1 MCCQMAVKS
10 LMSSTIRS
18 HPGFMY
24 YALWANGRKHC
35 ICRVAQLP
43 VNEKFHL
50 DVIDFV
56 PRIRTGY
63 QSGLG
68 GGLISG
74 CLAWEDD
81 PPLSPSNGNTEP
93 SSPPTCGPGGEPR
106 TAFPPQVG
114 LYIPGAGHRPV
125 PQGCRAPQTPTG
137 RRGAASQPL

>member
-1 MCCQMAVKS
+1 MCCQVAVKL

-81 PPLSPSNGNTEP
+81 PPSSPSSGNTRAILSPNLRARRGASHCF
-93 SSPPTCGPGGEPR
+93 PTSGGSLHPR
-106 TAFPPQVG
+106 DRTQASATG
-114 LYIPGAGHRPV
+114 R
-125 PQGCRAPQTPTG
+125 RAPQTPTG
-137 RRGAASQPL
+137 RGGAASQPL